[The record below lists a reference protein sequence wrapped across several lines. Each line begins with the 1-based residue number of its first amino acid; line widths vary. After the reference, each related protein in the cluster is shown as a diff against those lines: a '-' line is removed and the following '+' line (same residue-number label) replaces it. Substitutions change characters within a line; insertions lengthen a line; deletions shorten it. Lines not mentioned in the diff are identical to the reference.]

1 MVKGEEMEKHGQ
13 THITLRLMS
22 KGTSVLFWISIIKLA
37 QVADMGHETILCVY
51 SDGSELSMT
60 R

>member
-1 MVKGEEMEKHGQ
+1 MEKHGQ

-22 KGTSVLFWISIIKLA
+22 KGTSVLFWISIMKLA